1 MKKIPHLDKKNRA
14 ALLALAMAGMLT
26 GFATAAAAGPVIN
39 GDLIMGDV
47 TTYKVKKHES
57 LFDIARKFDM
67 GIIEL
72 EAANPGVNPWKPKA
86 GAEIT
91 VTKRHII
98 PSITHEGIVV
108 NLDASRLY
116 YFKAPGQVETYPVA
130 SGKEGWETPVAATK
144 VVEKRLHP
152 TWTIPEDIRAEDPTL
167 PESVPPGPGNPLGDY
182 ALALGLSGIMI
193 HGTTTPSSIGKHAS
207 HGCIR
212 MYPEDIESLFKA
224 VKKGTPVLLARM
236 PYVMGWKDNKL
247 YLEVTPHVHAVSK
260 TAKKPKPDKLLHDAV
275 THEAGNATVDWDAV
289 DNAMARA
296 DGIPA
301 EIGSR
306 PWFGPPMPQIAKP
319 VQGASAAPA
328 LAAPQAQ
335 PPQPEK
341 QASLAQPQL
350 QQRVSLT
357 IVNDK
362 N

>member
-1 MKKIPHLDKKNRA
+1 MGKVPHLNSKSRA
-14 ALLALAMAGMLT
+14 AVLAFAVAGLLS
-26 GFATAAAAGPVIN
+26 GFATTASAGPVIS
-39 GDLIMGDV
+39 GDLIVGDV
-47 TTYKVKKHES
+47 STYKVKKHES

-86 GAEIT
+86 GTEIT
-91 VTKRHII
+91 VTKSHVI

-116 YFKAPGQVETYPVA
+116 YFKGPGEVVTYPVA

-236 PYVMGWKDNKL
+236 PYVMGWKNNKL
-247 YLEVTPHVHAVSK
+247 YLEVTPRVHAVVARN
-260 TAKKPKPDKLLHDAV
+260 AKKPKPDKLLHDAV
-275 THEAGNATVDWDAV
+275 THEAGAASTVDWDAV

-296 DGIPA
+296 DGIPT

-306 PWFGPPMPQIAKP
+306 PWFGPPMPDAPKP
-319 VQGASAAPA
+319 TQGASAAPA
-328 LAAPQAQ
+328 QPAPM
-335 PPQPEK
+335 
-341 QASLAQPQL
+341 QASAQTSL

-357 IVNDK
+357 IINDK